1 MYETIGLLA
10 VLAFIYAATSGW
22 LEKTPINGAL
32 IYTVFGVIFGTVGVG
47 VLELEVSAEALR
59 LIAEVTLGIVLFSDA
74 SNVDFGALRK
84 NLHLP
89 ERLLVIGLPL
99 TILFGFGAAVL
110 LLDELSLIGAAILAT
125 MLAPTDAALGKAVVS
140 DTRVPAPIRTSL
152 NVESGLNDGICVPV
166 LFAFLATAA
175 ASGEGGGLLHF
186 MLEEIGIGLL
196 VGLGLTWLFS
206 QLLRVAGK
214 KDWIE
219 GPWRQWPVVTL
230 ALICFT
236 AAQSLG
242 GSGFIAAF
250 CGGLLFGTYVKED
263 KEELLESAEATGD
276 MFSLITWTVF
286 GAAVVGPSLGN
297 FSIEILVY
305 AIASL
310 TVIRMLPV
318 YLSLLGTD
326 LDMFER
332 LFAGWFGPRG
342 LASIVFGVIVLGEHL
357 PGIEVITMTVICT
370 VLLSVILHGVT
381 ANPLV
386 AVMDRR
392 TRTKAGE

>member
-22 LEKTPINGAL
+22 FEKTPINGAL
-32 IYTVFGVIFGTVGVG
+32 IYTAFGVIFGTAGVG
-47 VLELEVSAEALR
+47 ALELEVSAEALR
-59 LIAEVTLGIVLFSDA
+59 LIAEVT
-74 SNVDFGALRK
+74 
-84 NLHLP
+84 
-89 ERLLVIGLPL
+89 
-99 TILFGFGAAVL
+99 
-110 LLDELSLIGAAILAT
+110 
-125 MLAPTDAALGKAVVS
+125 
-140 DTRVPAPIRTSL
+140 
-152 NVESGLNDGICVPV
+152 
-166 LFAFLATAA
+166 
-175 ASGEGGGLLHF
+175 
-186 MLEEIGIGLL
+186 
-196 VGLGLTWLFS
+196 
-206 QLLRVAGK
+206 
-214 KDWIE
+214 
-219 GPWRQWPVVTL
+219 
-230 ALICFT
+230 T

-250 CGGLLFGTYVKED
+250 CGGLLFGTYLKED
-263 KEELLESAEATGD
+263 KEELLEPAEATGG

-318 YLSLLGTD
+318 YLSLLGTK
-326 LDMFER
+326 LDVFER

-342 LASIVFGVIVLGEHL
+342 LASIVFGVIVLGERL

-370 VLLSVILHGVT
+370 VLLSVILHGVS

-386 AVMDRR
+386 AVMAE
-392 TRTKAGE
+392 RTKTKGDK